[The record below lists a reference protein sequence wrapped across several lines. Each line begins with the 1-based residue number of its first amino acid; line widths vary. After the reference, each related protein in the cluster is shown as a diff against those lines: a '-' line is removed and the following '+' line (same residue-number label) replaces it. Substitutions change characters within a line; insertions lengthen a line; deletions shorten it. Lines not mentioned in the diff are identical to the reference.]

1 MLLRRSGNPDKPRIL
16 GAFNEP
22 IDNWLDFFMFT
33 MFTDRDG
40 KYQLLALA
48 ESGFDPLARTTRF
61 MLTEEAHHMFVGETG
76 VERMVQRTAEL
87 MKLDPNGD
95 ARAQGGID
103 LRTIQKFLNLWFALS
118 LDLFGGEISSNAAS
132 YFAAGLKGRAKE
144 ETYPDHKALDAT
156 YRLAVPKEG
165 TLTEEDVPLRNAMN
179 EVLRDEYVEDCQRGV
194 DRWNKRLE
202 EAGLGERLHLPA
214 KRFSRH
220 IGLFAD
226 MPFDPAGRLLAR
238 EEWEARRD
246 EWLPTPQDRAFVKTL
261 MKPVREPGKIA
272 NWLARPARGIKGLPF
287 EYEYVRLD

>member
-1 MLLRRSGNPDKPRIL
+1 
-16 GAFNEP
+16 
-22 IDNWLDFFMFT
+22 

-61 MLTEEAHHMFVGETG
+61 MLTEEAHHMFVGESG
-76 VERMVQRTAEL
+76 VERIVQRTAEL

-103 LRTIQKFLNLWFALS
+103 LATIQKFLNLWFALS

-144 ETYPDHKALDAT
+144 DTYPDHRALEAA
-156 YRLAVPKEG
+156 YRLPVPKDG
-165 TLTEEDVPLRNAMN
+165 GLAEEEVPLRNAMN

-202 EAGLGERLHLPA
+202 EAGLGERLRLPS
-214 KRFSRH
+214 KRFYRH
-220 IGLFAD
+220 IGLYAD
-226 MPFDPAGRLLAR
+226 LPFDLDGRLVSRSDWDAR
-238 EEWEARRD
+238 KAG
-246 EWLPTPQDRAFVKTL
+246 WLPSAEDRAFVTTL
-261 MKPVREPGKIA
+261 MQPVREPGKIA

-287 EYEYVRLD
+287 EYEYVRLG